1 MNNIRKETAMLPQTH
16 SPLFR
21 LPGELRNEIFDL
33 ALTPSTPIVD
43 PRWDTTI
50 KPEHR
55 QITSL
60 GVALLRT
67 CRAIYL
73 EANDSVPLKKGDFV
87 FTRIAHIQA
96 FFSRLSL
103 AQASH
108 VRHITIDLKDA
119 ASGATTLHSEQSAII
134 ANEWIHYFCC
144 TRRAHM
150 LGAWCA
156 DLSTLGS
163 DIPYLRSLCFDL
175 TNWQPNHAG
184 SRLAGWKYLQSLLW
198 KTRDLDSITLKGKC
212 LDSSSWASQ
221 PVPWSLGLWFSP
233 AFDKDES
240 ALVDLMGQTVRAT
253 GEKEIILITWHTA
266 DDGITSL
273 RVCVGKAEDVCPL
286 TNVEV
291 PHSRDGKMLWDS
303 FLEFKDNQVELTKR
317 RKASLSMSGT
327 IWDNAPAIHV

>member
-1 MNNIRKETAMLPQTH
+1 MNDIHKAAAMLPQTP

-50 KPEHR
+50 KPEHH

-60 GVALLRT
+60 GIALLRT

-87 FTRIAHIQA
+87 FTRVAYIQA

-108 VRHITIDLKDA
+108 VRHISISKKRLQGTQRCIASRVQPSPTNGFITCAVPVEPTCWEPGAQSSALSDLIY
-119 ASGATTLHSEQSAII
+119 HI
-134 ANEWIHYFCC
+134 Y
-144 TRRAHM
+144 
-150 LGAWCA
+150 
-156 DLSTLGS
+156 
-163 DIPYLRSLCFDL
+163 
-175 TNWQPNHAG
+175 
-184 SRLAGWKYLQSLLW
+184 
-198 KTRDLDSITLKGKC
+198 
-212 LDSSSWASQ
+212 

-233 AFDKDES
+233 VFDKDES
-240 ALVDLMGQTVRAT
+240 ALVDLIGQTIRVS
-253 GEKEIILITWHTA
+253 GEKEVTLIEWHTA
-266 DDGITSL
+266 DGTTSL
-273 RVCVGKAEDVCPL
+273 TVCVEKAEDVRPL

-291 PHSRDGKMLWDS
+291 PLSRDGRMSWAS

-317 RKASLSMSGT
+317 RKASLPTSDT
-327 IWDNAPAIHV
+327 IWDNVPAIQV

>member
-1 MNNIRKETAMLPQTH
+1 MNNIHKEAAMLPQTH
-16 SPLFR
+16 SPLFG

-50 KPEHR
+50 KPEHH

-60 GVALLRT
+60 GIALLRT

-87 FTRIAHIQA
+87 FTRVAHIQA

-108 VRHITIDLKDA
+108 VRHITIDLQDA
-119 ASGATTLHSEQSAII
+119 ASGDTTLHSEQSATI

-144 TRRAHM
+144 TRGAHM
-150 LGAWCA
+150 LGSWCA
-156 DLSTLGS
+156 ELSTLRS

-184 SRLAGWKYLQSLLW
+184 SRLGGWKYLQSLLR

-212 LDSSSWASQ
+212 LDSSCWASQ

-233 AFDKDES
+233 LFDKDES
-240 ALVDLMGQTVRAT
+240 ALVDLIGQTIRVS
-253 GEKEIILITWHTA
+253 GEKEVTLIEWHTA
-266 DDGITSL
+266 DGITSL
-273 RVCVGKAEDVCPL
+273 TVCVEKAEDVRPL

-291 PHSRDGKMLWDS
+291 PLSRDGRMSWDS

-317 RKASLSMSGT
+317 RKASLPTSDT
-327 IWDNAPAIHV
+327 IWDNVPAIQV